1 MKQWLNTCIM
11 LLKSA
16 TTADILSN
24 SYLVATQLFSWL
36 SVTLLTETTL
46 KKDGGKF
53 WYPWS
58 TGIKVGFFIAVK
70 VFPNLSLAHTYI
82 SRFEHVFWD
91 INTEYKILALENEIF
106 CYLSKQSSFSSEL
119 NIHDREQ
126 PCTWSY

>member
-1 MKQWLNTCIM
+1 MIVR
-11 LLKSA
+11 
-16 TTADILSN
+16 DIIDWN
-24 SYLVATQLFSWL
+24 HA
-36 SVTLLTETTL
+36 E
-46 KKDGGKF
+46 KKYGDKF

-70 VFPNLSLAHTYI
+70 VFPTLSLVHTYI

-126 PCTWSY
+126 PCTWSYLAYRRGKIKATEPYFNHF